1 MQSKFTQKAQGT
13 LKYAA
18 AEAGAMGHTYI
29 GSEHILLGLAME
41 KDSISA
47 RILLARGISPSLI
60 RNSIVS
66 ITGEGEKYKVSS
78 SDMTPHANRILERA
92 ADVAASRGCAFVGTE
107 HILSSLIKEN
117 GCTGLKIIECSG
129 VPVSVL
135 LGDLASHHGYVEY
148 PPRAVR
154 ESAGETAAPADKKTG
169 KKSSSLLAQ
178 YTTDLTALAKAG
190 RIDPTVA
197 REKETERMIQ
207 VLSRRS
213 KNNPC
218 LVGEAGVGKTA
229 VVEGLASKIACGDV
243 PSSLCGKRIL
253 CLDIPSMIAGAK
265 YRGEFE
271 ERMKS
276 VMNEASG
283 NQDIILFI
291 DELHMI
297 TGAGAAEGAVDA
309 ANILKPA
316 LSRGG
321 IKLIGAT
328 TYAEY
333 RRHISRD
340 PALER
345 RFQQIRI
352 EEPSEEQAI
361 QILRELRSRY
371 EAHHKIKITDEAIVC
386 AVKLS
391 TRYISDRRLPDK
403 AIDVI
408 DEAAAR
414 LSICADSA
422 FPELARLREELEET
436 RHRRGEYSANGDLD
450 GATLMREREAQLRK
464 SIDAIKREQKKKK
477 NIPLFTL
484 SPSHVAQTVTD
495 QTGIPVSKL
504 LSEDKKT
511 LLELE
516 QKLKARIVGQDNA
529 IDAVCAA
536 IKRSRVG
543 LRDQS
548 RPCGSFLFL
557 GKTGVGK
564 TELATLI
571 AEELLGSKDA
581 LLRFDMSEYM
591 EKHSVSKLIGSPPG
605 YVGYGEGGQ
614 LTERVRSKPYSVV
627 LFDEIEKAHSDVYN
641 LLLQILED
649 GKLTDSQGRSVSF
662 CNTVVVMTSN
672 AGATDNNRITG
683 FGNSFDG
690 RDARRDRLLK
700 SLSGIFRP
708 EFLGRI
714 DEIVTFED
722 LGADALERIS
732 SIMLGELG
740 KRAEA
745 IGLEL
750 TFDKSVPK
758 LIAKISEKQAN
769 GARSIRSNITRI
781 VEDKLS
787 EKYLCDALPS
797 PHILVTAS
805 PDGNKIELYS
815 AEKDAV

>member
-60 RNSIVS
+60 RSSIVS

-154 ESAGETAAPADKKTG
+154 ESVGETAAPADKKSG

-321 IKLIGAT
+321 IRLIGAT

-391 TRYISDRRLPDK
+391 ARYISDRRLPDK

-436 RHRRGEYSANGDLD
+436 RQRRGEYSANGDLD
-450 GATLMREREAQLRK
+450 GATLMREREAQLKK

-516 QKLKARIVGQDNA
+516 QRLKARIVGQDNA

-536 IKRSRVG
+536 IKRGRVG

-672 AGATDNNRITG
+672 AGATDNNRLTG
-683 FGNSFDG
+683 FGDSFDG

-732 SIMLGELG
+732 SIMLGELE
-740 KRAEA
+740 KRAKT

-781 VEDKLS
+781 VEDKLT

-797 PHILVTAS
+797 RHILVTAS
-805 PDGNKIELYS
+805 PDGGEIELYS